1 MTALNKKAITMNQNE
16 IPERASSKHSLSPK
30 TAGRWAIILAGGDG
44 IRLRPLTEVI
54 AGDGRPKQFCS
65 ILGNDTLVAQTRR
78 RAALAVPPTQILFA
92 LTLTHERFYNSLLK
106 DVSDRQLVVQPR
118 NAGTAPAILYS
129 LLRLLHLDPNAT
141 VVLLPSDHFVSDDN
155 AFATNVE
162 SAFESVSL
170 REDLV
175 ILLGI
180 KPEGPE
186 TEYGWI
192 EPVSRGLVRN
202 PDTLSWVRRFWEK
215 PGPEFAS
222 ALMKRG
228 CLWNS
233 FVMVGKVPAFLRMI
247 QQTAPELLSRFRAI
261 ESCFDTPDE
270 EKSVR
275 ELYGELPDVSFSQDV
290 LAARPPNLAV
300 LPVTGV
306 TWNDLGKPK
315 RVVSTMTAF
324 ASQKAGPTV
333 NLAGIPAS
341 AY

>member
-1 MTALNKKAITMNQNE
+1 MNQNE
-16 IPERASSKHSLSPK
+16 NPERASSKHSLSPK
-30 TAGRWAIILAGGDG
+30 TAGRWAIILAGGEG
-44 IRLRPLTEVI
+44 NRLRPLTEVI

-65 ILGNDTLVAQTRR
+65 ILGNDTLLAQTRR
-78 RAALAVPPTQILFA
+78 RAALTVRPTQIVFA
-92 LTLTHERFYNSLLK
+92 LTRTHERFYSSLLK
-106 DVSDRQLVVQPR
+106 DVSDRQLVIQPK
-118 NAGTAPAILYS
+118 NAGTAGILYS
-129 LLRLLHLDPNAT
+129 LLRLSHLDPNAT

-170 REDLV
+170 RKDLV

-180 KPEGPE
+180 KAEGPE

-192 EPVSRGLVRN
+192 EPVSRNLVSN

-215 PGPEFAS
+215 PRPEFAKV
-222 ALMKRG
+222 LMKRG

-261 ESCFDTPDE
+261 EPCFDTPDE

-290 LAARPPNLAV
+290 LAARPTNLAV
-300 LPVTGV
+300 LPVTGL
-306 TWNDLGKPK
+306 TWNDLGKPE
-315 RVVSTMTAF
+315 RVASTMTAF
-324 ASQKAGPTV
+324 ASQKFGPTV

>member
-1 MTALNKKAITMNQNE
+1 MNQNAN
-16 IPERASSKHSLSPK
+16 PERASSKHCLDPK
-30 TAGRWAIILAGGDG
+30 TAVRWAIILAGGDG
-44 IRLRPLTEVI
+44 KRLRPLTEVI

-65 ILGNDTLVAQTRR
+65 ILGNETLLAQTRR
-78 RAALAVPPTQILFA
+78 RAALAVQPPQTLFA
-92 LTLTHERFYNSLLK
+92 LTRTHERFYNSLLK
-106 DVSDRQLVVQPR
+106 DVSDRQLVIQPQ

-129 LLRLLHLDPNAT
+129 LLRLSHLDPTAT
-141 VVLLPSDHFVSDDN
+141 VVLLPSDHYVSDDD
-155 AFATNVE
+155 AFATYVE
-162 SAFESVSL
+162 SAFESVRL

-175 ILLGI
+175 VLLGI

-192 EPVSRGLVRN
+192 EPVSRGLVGN

-215 PGPEFAS
+215 PRPEFARV
-222 ALMKRG
+222 LMKRG

-233 FVMVGKVPAFLRMI
+233 FVMVGKVSAFLRMI
-247 QQTAPELLSRFRAI
+247 QQTTPELLSRFRAI
-261 ESCFDTPDE
+261 EPCFDTPDE

-290 LAARPPNLAV
+290 LAARPTNLAV
-300 LPVTGV
+300 LPVTGLA
-306 TWNDLGKPK
+306 WNDLGRPE
-315 RVVSTMTAF
+315 RVVSTMTEL
-324 ASQKAGPTV
+324 ASQKAYGPTV

>member
-1 MTALNKKAITMNQNE
+1 MNQNE
-16 IPERASSKHSLSPK
+16 NPVSPK
-30 TAGRWAIILAGGDG
+30 TADRWAIILAGGEG
-44 IRLRPLTEVI
+44 NRLRPLTEVI

-65 ILGNDTLVAQTRR
+65 ILGHETLLDQTRR
-78 RAALAVPPTQILFA
+78 RAELAVRPTQVLFA
-92 LTLTHERFYNSLLK
+92 LTRTHERFYNSLLK

-129 LLRLLHLDPNAT
+129 LLRLSHLDPKAT
-141 VVLLPSDHFVSDDN
+141 VVLLSSDHYVSDDH
-155 AFATNVE
+155 AFVTYVE

-170 REDLV
+170 RKDLV

-192 EPVSRGLVRN
+192 EPVSRGLVSN

-215 PGPEFAS
+215 PRPEFAKV
-222 ALMKRG
+222 LMKRG

-261 ESCFDTPDE
+261 ERCFDTPDE

-290 LAARPPNLAV
+290 LAARPTNLAV
-300 LPVTGV
+300 LPVTGLN
-306 TWNDLGKPK
+306 WNDLGKPE